1 MVLDKTLEACRALHN
16 NAGRII
22 DEELTFIRENQ
33 VRLIAGDI
41 PPLCFEIAARAG
53 VPSMAITNFTWNWIY
68 RAYLREHP
76 DFLLLIEEM
85 ETFYGKA
92 TLSLTLPYPCT
103 MNVFPR
109 QEAIPWITRVSSL
122 TTEQARTKFQLP
134 QCATIVLLSFG
145 GTGLARLPWARLM
158 QLREFFFVATG
169 ESKEIGDNLLILP
182 DMQRQYEDLLRA
194 VDLIVT
200 KPGYGIVADVIAHRV
215 PMLYTDRGEFPE
227 YPRLVEALNHC
238 ATAEFIPQSG
248 LLSGNIAP
256 YLRKLL
262 EKKRNWPEVGLD
274 GAQVAADKILAL
286 MDGNE

>member
-1 MVLDKTLEACRALHN
+1 MVLGETLDACRALHN
-16 NAGRII
+16 NAEQII
-22 DEELTFIRENQ
+22 DEELTFIRDDQ

-53 VPSMAITNFTWNWIY
+53 IPSTAITNFTWNWIY
-68 RAYLREHP
+68 RAYLRQHP
-76 DFLLLIEEM
+76 DFLPLIEEM

-92 TLSLTLPYPCT
+92 TLSLTLPYPCN
-103 MNVFPR
+103 MNVFPC
-109 QEAIPWITRVSSL
+109 QEAIPWITRLSSL
-122 TTEQARTKFQLP
+122 TKEQSRTKFRLP
-134 QCATIVLLSFG
+134 QSATIVLLSFG
-145 GTGLARLPWARLM
+145 GIGLTRLPWDRLK
-158 QLREFFFVATG
+158 QLRDFYFVATG
-169 ESKEIGDNLLILP
+169 ESREIGDNVLILP
-182 DMQRQYEDLLRA
+182 DTQRQYEDLLRA

-227 YPRLVEALNHC
+227 YPRLVEALNDC

-262 EKKRNWPEVGLD
+262 EKKRNWPEVALD